1 MSLWAG
7 KVIPGLGLAG
17 NAYWLLEGEGNG
29 RAEQLEG
36 PALDRRWPGE
46 FLDPLPAEGHGL
58 AVEGERVVE
67 QVAVFRTERL
77 SLLCFAPSLLR
88 AVCER

>member
-1 MSLWAG
+1 M
-7 KVIPGLGLAG
+7 IPDLDLAG
-17 NAYWLLEGEGNG
+17 AVCWLLEGEGNEC
-29 RAEQLEG
+29 AEQLENA
-36 PALDRRWPGE
+36 ALDRRWLGE